1 MISVY
6 ILAAAVSLLLLA
18 LCRAEIKKLRL
29 ATKTWEELVRELKP
43 VRTEGIT
50 LAALECSNASG
61 WQPGI
66 DPDELWT
73 MIGGWD
79 GLKQMQTNTEVLV
92 ALASQ
97 VKAWNLG
104 GSTLVAERMQSEA
117 IDMGRTARR
126 LKIGRTCGYG
136 KKHTAVYVQETACAY
151 YRMSERLLT
160 LYETSPSRRYGQL
173 TAAIWP
179 YAFEAEFKSL

>member
-50 LAALECSNASG
+50 LAALECSDASG

-97 VKAWNLG
+97 AKVWNLG
-104 GSTLVAERMQSEA
+104 GSTLVAKRMQSEA
-117 IDMGRTARR
+117 IDMRRAAMR

-136 KKHTAVYVQETACAY
+136 RERAAVYVQEC
-151 YRMSERLLT
+151 ERR
-160 LYETSPSRRYGQL
+160 SKNRPCS
-173 TAAIWP
+173 AV
-179 YAFEAEFKSL
+179 